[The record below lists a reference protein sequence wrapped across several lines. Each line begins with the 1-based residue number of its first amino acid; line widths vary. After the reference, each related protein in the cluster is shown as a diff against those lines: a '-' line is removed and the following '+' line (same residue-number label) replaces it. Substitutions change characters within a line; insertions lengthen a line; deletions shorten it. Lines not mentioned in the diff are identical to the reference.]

1 MLSTETAPV
10 RASPYGM
17 MTMSLPPGPL
27 FVVEEPEPL
36 LAPGP
41 PMEPAAGLL
50 VPLPP
55 LFPGLP
61 PGLPVPLLPVFPP
74 GLLVPGLVPGLLPV
88 IPELTLPSLV
98 GPFC

>member
-1 MLSTETAPV
+1 
-10 RASPYGM
+10 
-17 MTMSLPPGPL
+17 MSLPPGPL

-41 PMEPAAGLL
+41 PLEPAAGPLL
-50 VPLPP
+50 P

-61 PGLPVPLLPVFPP
+61 PGLPVPLFPVFPP
-74 GLLVPGLVPGLLPV
+74 GLPVPGLVPV